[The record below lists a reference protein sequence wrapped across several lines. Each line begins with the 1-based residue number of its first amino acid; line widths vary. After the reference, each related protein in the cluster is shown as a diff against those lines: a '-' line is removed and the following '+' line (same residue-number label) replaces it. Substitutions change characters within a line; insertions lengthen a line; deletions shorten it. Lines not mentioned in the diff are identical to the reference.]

1 MEVGMVGEI
10 FAGVSAFNGLL
21 NAAKALRDM
30 DNAMA
35 RNTAVIELQGQILA
49 AQEDYAKLRQTV
61 SALEAEVASLKAWDA
76 EKARYE
82 LKKLETGAVVY
93 MLKPEER
100 GSEPPHW
107 LYPNCYANGKKGF
120 LQPTGVHVGRNWMYK
135 CTQCSNQSGCEHSP
149 HWN

>member
-1 MEVGMVGEI
+1 M
-10 FAGVSAFNGLL
+10 

-61 SALEAEVASLKAWDA
+61 SALEAEVAQLKAWEA
-76 EKARYE
+76 EKAKYE
-82 LKKLETGAVVY
+82 LKMLETGAAVY

-107 LYPNCYANGKKGF
+107 LCPNCYAHGKKGF
-120 LQPTGVHVGRNWMYK
+120 LQPTGAHLGRNWMYK
-135 CTQCSNQSGCEHSP
+135 CAQCSSQSGCEHRP
-149 HWN
+149 YWK